1 MTTTEAAPIR
11 PEASK
16 ADAFMKKFLRV
27 DNAAPSTQA
36 EAQNAFQT
44 SILVSSVRCLLTYIF
59 FPFVAP
65 ALGMAASVGRPLGIA
80 ISLVAMVSITI
91 SMRRFWRSNHPKR
104 WHYTVLGGAVFCFLV
119 YSLVF
124 DLVGLL

>member
-1 MTTTEAAPIR
+1 MTTTETVPTR
-11 PEASK
+11 QDVPK

-27 DNAAPSTQA
+27 DQAQPATQA
-36 EAQNAFQT
+36 EAQSAFQK

-65 ALGMAASVGRPLGIA
+65 AIGLAASVGRPLGIA

-104 WHYTVLGGAVFCFLV
+104 WHYTVLGGAVFLFLV

-124 DLVGLL
+124 DAVGLF